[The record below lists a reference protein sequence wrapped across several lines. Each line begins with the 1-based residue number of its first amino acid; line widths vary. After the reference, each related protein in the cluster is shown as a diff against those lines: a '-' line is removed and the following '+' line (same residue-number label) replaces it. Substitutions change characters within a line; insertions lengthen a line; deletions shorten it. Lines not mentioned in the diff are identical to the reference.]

1 MRIFCGNNEGAG
13 GVPGAKLRRWLRP
26 TPDRLVL
33 APAGPGG
40 LPAPLRALRVVRVRR
55 GEGPHADDRW
65 RGGCAAMLLMV
76 LWFLSAIVFRWRFQF
91 SIRSLLALALVV
103 AIPCSWFAVER
114 QRAAEQ
120 RDAVAA
126 IRALGG
132 HGRYRVRV
140 LYDYEAKAL
149 SSRSW
154 RTGGL
159 QPPGPAWARRVLGI
173 DFFADAVEVG
183 YPEPYVYYGTNWH
196 APGRPIADA
205 DMARIG
211 GLARLERLDLADS
224 GVSDA
229 GLNRVRGLAHLTW
242 LSLYDCRVTDAGLD
256 DLKGLTRLR
265 TLVLG
270 ETQVTDAG
278 LDRLKGFRQL
288 RDLYLP
294 HDRVTPDG
302 VARLQRA
309 LPKCEISFVRPRRL
323 RGPGIPGGDHSSGQ
337 KGRQAR
343 LFSRHAPGRGG
354 IRPEPILRH
363 DRR

>member
-33 APAGPGG
+33 ALLAPEGFLLLSERFEWFAFNEEKAHTLMIAGAAVG
-40 LPAPLRALRVVRVRR
+40 
-55 GEGPHADDRW
+55 
-65 RGGCAAMLLMV
+65 AAMLLMV

-114 QRAAEQ
+114 QRAAQQ

-159 QPPGPAWARRVLGI
+159 QPPGPAWARRLLGI

-196 APGRPIADA
+196 ALGRAPIADA

-309 LPKCEISFVRPRRL
+309 LPKCEISF
-323 RGPGIPGGDHSSGQ
+323 G
-337 KGRQAR
+337 
-343 LFSRHAPGRGG
+343 APGVFEVRESPAGTTV
-354 IRPEPILRH
+354 P
-363 DRR
+363 DRRVDRRAY

>member
-1 MRIFCGNNEGAG
+1 MVATASAFCTIT
-13 GVPGAKLRRWLRP
+13 RLRP
-26 TPDRLVL
+26 FRL
-33 APAGPGG
+33 GRGG
-40 LPAPLRALRVVRVRR
+40 RGAFSRRARRRR
-55 GEGPHADDRW
+55 GACLESTSSPT
-65 RGGCAAMLLMV
+65 
-76 LWFLSAIVFRWRFQF
+76 
-91 SIRSLLALALVV
+91 RSKWAT
-103 AIPCSWFAVER
+103 R
-114 QRAAEQ
+114 
-120 RDAVAA
+120 
-126 IRALGG
+126 
-132 HGRYRVRV
+132 
-140 LYDYEAKAL
+140 
-149 SSRSW
+149 SRMSTTA
-154 RTGGL
+154 RTGT
-159 QPPGPAWARRVLGI
+159 R
-173 DFFADAVEVG
+173 
-183 YPEPYVYYGTNWH
+183 
-196 APGRPIADA
+196 GRAPIADA

-309 LPKCEISFVRPRRL
+309 LPKCEISFRAPGVFEVRESPAGTTVPDRRVEQRAL
-323 RGPGIPGGDHSSGQ
+323 
-337 KGRQAR
+337 
-343 LFSRHAPGRGG
+343 LSRHAPGRGG

>member
-1 MRIFCGNNEGAG
+1 M
-13 GVPGAKLRRWLRP
+13 
-26 TPDRLVL
+26 
-33 APAGPGG
+33 
-40 LPAPLRALRVVRVRR
+40 
-55 GEGPHADDRW
+55 
-65 RGGCAAMLLMV
+65 
-76 LWFLSAIVFRWRFQF
+76 
-91 SIRSLLALALVV
+91 
-103 AIPCSWFAVER
+103 
-114 QRAAEQ
+114 
-120 RDAVAA
+120 
-126 IRALGG
+126 
-132 HGRYRVRV
+132 
-140 LYDYEAKAL
+140 YDYEAKAL

-159 QPPGPAWARRVLGI
+159 QPPGPAWARRLLGI

-196 APGRPIADA
+196 APGRAPIADA

-309 LPKCEISFVRPRRL
+309 LPKCEIGFGAPASSRSGNPRR
-323 RGPGIPGGDHSSGQ
+323 GPQFRTEGSTGALIEPAG
-337 KGRQAR
+337 
-343 LFSRHAPGRGG
+343 SRPGRNT
-354 IRPEPILRH
+354 P
-363 DRR
+363 